1 MTQKKSLING
11 KIYSLIGIIDL
22 RKMNS
27 WENIKGKSL
36 WANATFN
43 EQEEINNSKHL
54 CFSLMTSSLNDL
66 LNFSI
71 NLIDNKNKQINFTSG
86 KNKIT
91 ILNFKID
98 VFLKLTE
105 S

>member
-1 MTQKKSLING
+1 
-11 KIYSLIGIIDL
+11 
-22 RKMNS
+22 MNS

-91 ILNFKID
+91 ILKFKID